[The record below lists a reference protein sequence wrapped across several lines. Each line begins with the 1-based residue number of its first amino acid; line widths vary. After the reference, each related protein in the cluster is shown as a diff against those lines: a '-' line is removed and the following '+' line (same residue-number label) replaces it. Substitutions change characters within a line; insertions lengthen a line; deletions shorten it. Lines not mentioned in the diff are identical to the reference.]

1 MVSVH
6 GGHSGEF
13 CNHAVDSLEEIV
25 EAYVAKGFSWMGIT
39 EHMPP
44 IDDRYVYP
52 DERSAGLDAA
62 ALQQRFGR
70 YFEVCRA
77 LQTRYRDRIEILAGF
92 ETEWYAGAAEYVND
106 LIRQYIPDYIVGS
119 LHHVADRELDTTP
132 EDYSAAAAAL
142 GGVEALYIRYFDEQY
157 ELINTLKP
165 AVVGHFDL
173 VRIFDSEY
181 ASRIDSPE
189 VRARVT
195 RNLELIKDLDLI
207 LDFNLAGYD
216 KPGAEPYPMD
226 AILGE
231 AIGLGIALVPGD
243 DSHGITT
250 VGRHWEKGIAVL
262 KARNANVSWK
272 QPGQRRAP

>member
-25 EAYVAKGFSWMGIT
+25 KTYVAKGFSWMGIT

-44 IDDRYVYP
+44 IEDRYVYP

-62 ALQQRFGR
+62 ALRERFDR
-70 YFEVCRA
+70 YFKVCKA
-77 LQTRYRDRIEILAGF
+77 LQAQYRDRIEILAGF
-92 ETEWYAGAAEYVND
+92 ETEWYAGGAEYVKD
-106 LIRQYIPDYIVGS
+106 LIQQYVPDYIVGS
-119 LHHVADRELDTTP
+119 LHHVADLELDTTL
-132 EDYSAAAAAL
+132 EDYSAAATAL

-157 ELINTLKP
+157 ELIETLKP

-181 ASRIDSPE
+181 ASRIDVPE
-189 VRARVT
+189 VRKRVT
-195 RNLELIKDLDLI
+195 RNLELIRDLDLI

-216 KPGAEPYPMD
+216 KPGGEPYPSD
-226 AILGE
+226 AILKE
-231 AIGLGIALVPGD
+231 AIDLGIALVPGD
-243 DSHGITT
+243 DSHGIAT
-250 VGRHWEKGIAVL
+250 VGRHWEKGIAAL
-262 KARNANVSWK
+262 KARDADMSWRH
-272 QPGQRRAP
+272 PG